1 MRGRFDCTMRLLMG
15 VVLLLSWFSA
25 SAETVSGNP
34 AWSCLNRYVVT
45 LARRAELVT
54 AVQAYNKA
62 PPDYAALD
70 AQWAVLSEDAP
81 DVSRVLTHPLVAML
95 EQTISSVS
103 YHGEGMVMGRDGG
116 LVAATGKTTDFW
128 QGDETQFTRA
138 IGLLPG
144 QVHVEG
150 DIPDESTHA
159 MLIKISTPIIDPV
172 TRQAIGVLMLGFDQF
187 VVDFEETC
195 APNRHMESAPPV
207 PGASP

>member
-1 MRGRFDCTMRLLMG
+1 MRLIIG
-15 VVLLLSWFSA
+15 VVLLGSWLSA

-62 PPDYAALD
+62 PPDYLALD
-70 AQWAVLSEDAP
+70 ARWAALPEGAP
-81 DVSRVLTHPLVAML
+81 EVSRVLTHPLVTKL

-103 YHGEGMVMGRDGG
+103 YRGEGMIMGRDGG
-116 LVAATGKTTDFW
+116 LVAATNKTTDFW
-128 QGDETQFTRA
+128 QGDETQFTQA

-150 DIPDESTHA
+150 DTADESTHS
-159 MLIKISTPIIDPV
+159 MLVKISTPIIDPV
-172 TRQAIGVLMLGFDQF
+172 TRQGIGVLMLGFDQF
-187 VVDFEETC
+187 VVDYEETC
-195 APNRHMESAPPV
+195 APNQHMENAPPV
-207 PGASP
+207 PGSSP